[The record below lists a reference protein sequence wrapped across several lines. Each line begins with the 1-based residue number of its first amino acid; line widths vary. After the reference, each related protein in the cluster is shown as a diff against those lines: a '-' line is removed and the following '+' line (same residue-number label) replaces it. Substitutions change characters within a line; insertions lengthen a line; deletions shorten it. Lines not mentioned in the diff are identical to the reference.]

1 MVCGGRSAKTLH
13 DEYDKADNRHQS
25 GKSEIGNRKSEI
37 ILLYY
42 WTPPGRPIPFKNKKI
57 ESWARGR
64 PGGANGDR
72 TPAPPFFTTKF
83 LIKKIKKTLLK

>member
-64 PGGANGDR
+64 PGGANGRDKWGQN
-72 TPAPPFFTTKF
+72 TSPPVFHNKIFD
-83 LIKKIKKTLLK
+83 KKK